1 MSKISPN
8 IKLPRHEI
16 RYNLF
21 QSAVI
26 SLYQSHFSFL
36 LKLKFCNVMRS

>member
-1 MSKISPN
+1 MIKISPN
-8 IKLPRHEI
+8 IKLARHEI

-26 SLYQSHFSFL
+26 SLYQ
-36 LKLKFCNVMRS
+36 